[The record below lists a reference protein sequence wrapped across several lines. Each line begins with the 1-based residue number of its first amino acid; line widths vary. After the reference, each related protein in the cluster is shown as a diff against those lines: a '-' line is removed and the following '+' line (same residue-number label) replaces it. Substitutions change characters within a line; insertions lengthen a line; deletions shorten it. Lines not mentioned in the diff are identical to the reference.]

1 MLKEG
6 TDAMNEE
13 EHAEDVADGVEIQE
27 QVDRDQVNIRFL
39 LRQNSLH

>member
-1 MLKEG
+1 
-6 TDAMNEE
+6 MNEE
-13 EHAEDVADGVEIQE
+13 DQAEDVADGVEIQE